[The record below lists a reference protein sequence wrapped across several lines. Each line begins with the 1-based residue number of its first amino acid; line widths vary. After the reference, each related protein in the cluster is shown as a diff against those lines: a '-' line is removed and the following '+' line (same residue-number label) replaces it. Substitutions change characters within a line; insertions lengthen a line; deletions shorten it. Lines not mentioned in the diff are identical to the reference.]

1 MVVEL
6 QSPRQTCRK
15 VGEGRLRQHSVCA
28 RIRKISE
35 THPLRKQRARAQ
47 HFVDE
52 GAVRAKTVLEDPA
65 TCLVDIV
72 LDRLGVLTLLGSA
85 AIHVAHSSH
94 KAHVRLLDV
103 AARAGALG
111 EITNAGKQDSEAMV
125 SFVGVW
131 TDCDSLLGVVG

>member
-1 MVVEL
+1 MMVEL
-6 QSPRQTCRK
+6 QSLWETRRK
-15 VGEGRLRQHSVCA
+15 EGEGRLPHVSVSA
-28 RIRKISE
+28 RIRKITE
-35 THPLRKQRARAQ
+35 THPLWLQQARGQ

-52 GAVRAKTVLEDPA
+52 GAVRAKPVLEDPA

-72 LDRLGVLTLLGSA
+72 LNRLGVLASLTLA
-85 AIHVAHSSH
+85 AMHVAHSSH

-111 EITNAGKQDSEAMV
+111 KIMNAGEQDSEAMV
-125 SFVGVW
+125 SFVGIW